1 MNINE
6 LKARC
11 DTLYTV
17 IMEKKDELEKLAD
30 EYEFMQCK
38 IKDEVKRLESLRNE
52 KEEPAPEPEPE
63 PDHEPDH
70 EPEEGPDTLPPRY
83 KECKNMT
90 EMLKLLETEM
100 KQLEETAKVDFK
112 MDDLE
117 DNEAIMKR
125 MAEARASL
133 NSLRGSKSE

>member
-52 KEEPAPEPEPE
+52 KEEPEPEPEPE
-63 PDHEPDH
+63 HEPDH

-83 KECKNMT
+83 KECKNLG

-100 KQLEETAKVDFK
+100 KQLEETAKSDFK
-112 MDDLE
+112 MNDLE

-125 MAEARASL
+125 MSEARSSL
-133 NSLRGSKSE
+133 YSLCGSKSE